1 MLLGHRRVRD
11 LDKVDAVHVGLVVN
25 LEMSDSQI
33 CRCSEWRDLSLSSN
47 LFERL
52 EDGLALCAVVVVEE
66 DGDEGG
72 GVEEAL
78 EHGAVDRLDLLVQLA
93 VVVVDQPLED
103 RVLVAKVAFKG
114 KRGGGKAVT
123 SAG

>member
-1 MLLGHRRVRD
+1 MARLR
-11 LDKVDAVHVGLVVN
+11 
-25 LEMSDSQI
+25 
-33 CRCSEWRDLSLSSN
+33 SSN

-52 EDGLALCAVVVVEE
+52 EDGLALRAVVVVEE

-103 RVLVAKVAFKG
+103 RVLVAQVAFKG
-114 KRGGGKAVT
+114 REGERGYFGGRKMRGFVIR
-123 SAG
+123 

>member
-1 MLLGHRRVRD
+1 MARPH
-11 LDKVDAVHVGLVVN
+11 
-25 LEMSDSQI
+25 
-33 CRCSEWRDLSLSSN
+33 LSSSN

-52 EDGLALCAVVVVEE
+52 EDGLALGAVVVVEE

-103 RVLVAKVAFKG
+103 RVLVAQVALR
-114 KRGGGKAVT
+114 KRGGGKGLLRR
-123 SAG
+123 AGDARFRDPVIVITD

>member
-1 MLLGHRRVRD
+1 MTRPH
-11 LDKVDAVHVGLVVN
+11 
-25 LEMSDSQI
+25 
-33 CRCSEWRDLSLSSN
+33 LSSN
-47 LFERL
+47 LFEGL

-103 RVLVAKVAFKG
+103 RVLVAQVALG
-114 KRGGGKAVT
+114 KRGGEKGVT
-123 SAG
+123 SAGGRCEVS

>member
-1 MLLGHRRVRD
+1 MARPH
-11 LDKVDAVHVGLVVN
+11 
-25 LEMSDSQI
+25 
-33 CRCSEWRDLSLSSN
+33 LSSN

-52 EDGLALCAVVVVEE
+52 EDGLALRAVVVVEE

-103 RVLVAKVAFKG
+103 RVLVAQVAFKG
-114 KRGGGKAVT
+114 KRGGEKGVT
-123 SAG
+123 SAGLKMRGFVIR

>member
-33 CRCSEWRDLSLSSN
+33 SAANGATSLRSN

-52 EDGLALCAVVVVEE
+52 EDGLALGAVVVVEE

-78 EHGAVDRLDLLVQLA
+78 EHGAVD
-93 VVVVDQPLED
+93 
-103 RVLVAKVAFKG
+103 
-114 KRGGGKAVT
+114 
-123 SAG
+123 

>member
-1 MLLGHRRVRD
+1 MARLR
-11 LDKVDAVHVGLVVN
+11 
-25 LEMSDSQI
+25 
-33 CRCSEWRDLSLSSN
+33 SSN

-103 RVLVAKVAFKG
+103 RVLVAQVACGREGESGYIGRLKM
-114 KRGGGKAVT
+114 RGFVIR
-123 SAG
+123 

>member
-1 MLLGHRRVRD
+1 MARLR
-11 LDKVDAVHVGLVVN
+11 
-25 LEMSDSQI
+25 
-33 CRCSEWRDLSLSSN
+33 SSN

-78 EHGAVDRLDLLVQLA
+78 EHGTVDRLDLLVQLA

-103 RVLVAKVAFKG
+103 GVLVAQVALG
-114 KRGGGKAVT
+114 REGESGYNIGGQKMRDFVIR
-123 SAG
+123 